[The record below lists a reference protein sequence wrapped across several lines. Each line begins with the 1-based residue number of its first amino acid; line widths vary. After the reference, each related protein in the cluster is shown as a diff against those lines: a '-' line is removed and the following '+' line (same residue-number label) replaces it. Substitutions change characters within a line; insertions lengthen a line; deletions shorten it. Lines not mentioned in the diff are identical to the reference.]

1 MPDRDAIF
9 TKLQPV
15 VIVLILVV
23 LAVAS
28 FLSFIS
34 MCFVVTMLFIPE
46 LAYFSPI
53 MMPMFIAI
61 FIFLSQ
67 LIPGYFAQNKKQ
79 MLINLVLITIL
90 MGVLFS
96 LLNIVKGIIYAVSCL
111 LGHWIGFYIRE
122 KHSE

>member
-1 MPDRDAIF
+1 LPDRYAFLDKI
-9 TKLQPV
+9 KPV

-34 MCFVVTMLFIPE
+34 MCFIVTLLFIPE
-46 LAYFSPI
+46 IAYFSPI
-53 MMPMFIAI
+53 MMPLFIAI

-79 MLINLVLITIL
+79 MLINLVLITII
-90 MGVLFS
+90 MGILFS
-96 LLNIVKGIIYAVSCL
+96 LLNIVKGVIYAASCL
-111 LGHWIGFYIRE
+111 IGHWFGFYIRE
-122 KHSE
+122 KHAG